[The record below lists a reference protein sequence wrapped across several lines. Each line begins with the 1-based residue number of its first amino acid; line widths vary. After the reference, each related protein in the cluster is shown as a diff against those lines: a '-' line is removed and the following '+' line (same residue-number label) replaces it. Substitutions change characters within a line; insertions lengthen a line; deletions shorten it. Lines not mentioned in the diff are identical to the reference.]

1 MIANSNQLGR
11 IVRFVTLLYCSHLVL
26 MAEDHS
32 ASTTSASGSTV
43 RATHILGFEGT
54 PNNAN
59 GSLSVQG
66 DGLRFEKNGGSSAQ
80 IPVNSIRTLALGEED
95 KQVGGVPLTL
105 TRAATPFGGGRVIGF
120 FSHKKYDTLTLEY
133 LDSNGGLHGAL
144 FLVGKGQ
151 GQVIRSALEAK
162 RSPASRTGDETTK
175 RSAQESNNEGR

>member
-1 MIANSNQLGR
+1 MIANSNQFAR
-11 IVRFVTLLYCSHLVL
+11 IVRFVTLLYCSHLVA
-26 MAEDHS
+26 MAADHP
-32 ASTTSASGSTV
+32 APTTSASGSTM

-80 IPVNSIRTLALGEED
+80 ISSNSIRTLALGEED

-105 TRAATPFGGGRVIGF
+105 AKAAMPFGGGRVIGL
-120 FSHKKYDTLTLEY
+120 FSHKKYDTFTVEY
-133 LDSNGGLHGAL
+133 LDSNGGLHGAV

-151 GQVIRSALEAK
+151 GEVIRSALEAR
-162 RSPASRTGDETTK
+162 RSPAGLTGDETAK
-175 RSAQESNNEGR
+175 RSDQESNNEGR

>member
-11 IVRFVTLLYCSHLVL
+11 MVRFVMLLYCSHLVV

-32 ASTTSASGSTV
+32 AATTSASGSSV
-43 RATHILGFEGT
+43 RATHTLGFEGT
-54 PNNAN
+54 PKNAN

-66 DGLRFEKNGGSSAQ
+66 DLLQFEKNGGSSAQ
-80 IPVNSIRTLALGEED
+80 IPINSITTLTLGEED

-105 TRAATPFGGGRVIGF
+105 TRAATPFGGGRVIGL

-133 LDSNGGLHGAL
+133 LDSNGGLHGAV
-144 FLVGKGQ
+144 FLIGKGQ

-162 RSPASRTGDETTK
+162 RSPASLTGDQTTK
-175 RSAQESNNEGR
+175 RSAQEGNNEGR